1 MLKKERTS
9 TVAKPSILCEKQADK
24 LIVRIPGEI
33 DHHSSRRLRE
43 RMDEEIVRRP
53 VERVRFEL
61 SDVKF
66 MDSAGLGLI
75 LGRLAV
81 AREVGCTLL
90 LTGADARM
98 RRIFDMAGLERV
110 KGLTLEA

>member
-1 MLKKERTS
+1 MKTEQASLSVRQRGEELL
-9 TVAKPSILCEKQADK
+9 LC
-24 LIVRIPGEI
+24 LHGEI
-33 DHHSSRRLRE
+33 DHHAARRLRE
-43 RMDEEIVRRP
+43 RMDTEIYRRP
-53 VERVRFEL
+53 AERIRIDLGGVN
-61 SDVKF
+61 F

-81 AREVGCTLL
+81 AREIGTPLIL
-90 LTGADARM
+90 SGADARM

>member
-1 MLKKERTS
+1 MMNTEQASL
-9 TVAKPSILCEKQADK
+9 TVRQRGAELVFC
-24 LIVRIPGEI
+24 LHGEI
-33 DHHSSRRLRE
+33 DHHAARRLRE